1 MDEKEPLVSSEQKN
15 IIYGRRWWILAVFS
29 LTCFLQAVIWNT
41 WGPIAQSA
49 KVIFE
54 WSDGQ
59 LGMLPNWGNIGFIA
73 TVFVASYLM
82 DEKGIFI
89 ILIFHAIILRIFP
102 IFTSLRLFY
111 LCCTMLS

>member
-1 MDEKEPLVSSEQKN
+1 MGEKEPLVSSEQKN

-49 KVIFE
+49 KVLFE

-89 ILIFHAIILRIFP
+89 ILIFHTINLRIFP
-102 IFTSLRLFY
+102 IFTSLSLFY

>member
-1 MDEKEPLVSSEQKN
+1 MQTL
-15 IIYGRRWWILAVFS
+15 
-29 LTCFLQAVIWNT
+29 IWNT

-49 KVIFE
+49 KVLFE

-82 DEKGIFI
+82 DEKGIFT
-89 ILIFHAIILRIFP
+89 ILIFHAIILRISP
-102 IFTSLRLFY
+102 IFTSLGLFD